1 MELLGEDI
9 RVNGN
14 ETDVV
19 LWAELPARSTAIF
32 RLGLYTAP
40 EEDRNAL
47 REITATLTAQTQD
60 TGWDLGELD
69 IPVERP

>member
-1 MELLGEDI
+1 MAVI
-9 RVNGN
+9 RGGVAFNGQVIQVNGH
-14 ETDVV
+14 
-19 LWAELPARSTAIF
+19 
-32 RLGLYTAP
+32 TAP

-47 REITATLTAQTQD
+47 REITATLSAQTQD